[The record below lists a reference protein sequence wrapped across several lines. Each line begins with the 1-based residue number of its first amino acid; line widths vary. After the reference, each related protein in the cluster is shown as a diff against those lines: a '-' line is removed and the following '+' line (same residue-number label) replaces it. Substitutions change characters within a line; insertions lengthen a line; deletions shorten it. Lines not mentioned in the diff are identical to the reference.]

1 MKDFCDECGT
11 PSYFEWISVVRR
23 VIEVRPNLEW
33 CHAILKPIW
42 KKETGSLEKN
52 GMEYGL
58 YKVAFLDLKFG
69 KNNEETVSANL
80 SLLWIKSKYI
90 SINCWKCIPSETP

>member
-1 MKDFCDECGT
+1 
-11 PSYFEWISVVRR
+11 
-23 VIEVRPNLEW
+23 
-33 CHAILKPIW
+33 
-42 KKETGSLEKN
+42 
-52 GMEYGL
+52 MEYGL

-90 SINCWKCIPSETP
+90 SINC